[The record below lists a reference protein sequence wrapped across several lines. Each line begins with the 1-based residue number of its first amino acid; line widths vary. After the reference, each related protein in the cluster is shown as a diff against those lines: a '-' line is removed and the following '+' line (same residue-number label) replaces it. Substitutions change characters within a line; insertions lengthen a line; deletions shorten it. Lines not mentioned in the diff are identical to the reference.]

1 MVKKTQAEILNDVLS
16 ELQEIKKG
24 LPNGEIALIQK
35 SLEDLEEGQ
44 KSLRSEIRT
53 IQKRLFNP
61 DNGLIVEVN
70 KNTEFKVENQKNI
83 KDVEGLMSWKSNVTK
98 ALWVIYSAII
108 GVILVTIIISIIL
121 GKIVCYFAHQR
132 KNNK

>member
-108 GVILVTIIISIIL
+108 GVIIKLL
-121 GKIVCYFAHQR
+121 FW
-132 KNNK
+132 N

>member
-1 MVKKTQAEILNDVLS
+1 MAKQTQTEILNEVLL

-24 LPNGEIALIQK
+24 LPNGEIVLIQK

-61 DNGLIVEVN
+61 DNGLIVEVH
-70 KNTEFKVENQKNI
+70 KNTEFKVENQQNL
-83 KDVEGLMSWKSNVTK
+83 KDVGSLISWKGNVTR
-98 ALWVIYSAII
+98 ALWVVYSAII
-108 GVILVTIIISIIL
+108 GVIIKSFNIIYKYL
-121 GKIVCYFAHQR
+121 L
-132 KNNK
+132 

>member
-24 LPNGEIALIQK
+24 LPNGEIVLIQK

-83 KDVEGLMSWKSNVTK
+83 KVVEGLMSWKSNVTK

-108 GVILVTIIISIIL
+108 GVIIKLL
-121 GKIVCYFAHQR
+121 FW
-132 KNNK
+132 N

>member
-1 MVKKTQAEILNDVLS
+1 MVKKTQSQILNDVLG

-24 LPNGEIALIQK
+24 LPNGELALIQK

-44 KSLRSEIRT
+44 KGLKSEIRT

-61 DNGLIVEVN
+61 DDGLIVEVH
-70 KNTEFKVENQKNI
+70 KNTEFKEENQENL
-83 KDVEGLMSWKSNVTK
+83 KDVNNLISWKSNVTK

-108 GVILVTIIISIIL
+108 GVILKFL
-121 GKIVCYFAHQR
+121 FWD
-132 KNNK
+132 

>member
-1 MVKKTQAEILNDVLS
+1 MTKKTQSQILHDVLV

-24 LPNGEIALIQK
+24 LPNGEIVLIQK
-35 SLEDLEEGQ
+35 SLEDLENGQ
-44 KSLRSEIRT
+44 KTLQSEIRT

-70 KNTEFKVENQKNI
+70 KNTDFKTENQKNL
-83 KDVEGLMSWKSNVTK
+83 KDVEGLLSWKSNVTK

-108 GVILVTIIISIIL
+108 GVIIKLL
-121 GKIVCYFAHQR
+121 FW
-132 KNNK
+132 N

>member
-1 MVKKTQAEILNDVLS
+1 MAKKTQSEILNDVLF

-24 LPNGEIALIQK
+24 LPNGEIVLIQK

-44 KSLRSEIRT
+44 KSLKSEIRT

-108 GVILVTIIISIIL
+108 GVIIKLL
-121 GKIVCYFAHQR
+121 FW
-132 KNNK
+132 N